1 MCTRKIL
8 ADFPTGSFLFVN
20 LVLANATSHTQHV
33 ASNLKK
39 QQNLRKTAYL
49 DNNIFVDIEQNSL
62 SINDLLENIDQN
74 LTDFFYSASHLQEAN
89 EMTAETKNELNDRL
103 IKRFQTISSV
113 TNNNYLFQE
122 LPSNKVHKLKEKP
135 SVVYNT
141 INDVPFARNMMK
153 GMMSTVNEEQ
163 KSEFRKQLNIDPI
176 RINNYSPK
184 EVIEQINSKSDLMG
198 GFSLVGMIEKA
209 VELHPQGKEMG
220 LHNRFAGIFEMLD
233 MVGYWKDKFNEKSN
247 YARLWD
253 SSHSHFSSYCDYFI
267 CNDKRTRNKA
277 KVVFEIYGIETKV
290 LDSSGKE

>member
-1 MCTRKIL
+1 M
-8 ADFPTGSFLFVN
+8 
-20 LVLANATSHTQHV
+20 
-33 ASNLKK
+33 KK
-39 QQNLRKTAYL
+39 QQNLKKTAYL

-62 SINDLLENIDQN
+62 SINNLLKNIDQN
-74 LTDFFYSASHLQEAN
+74 ITDFFYSASHLQEAN
-89 EMTAETKNELNDRL
+89 EMTAKTKSELNNRL

-135 SVVYNT
+135 NVVYNT

-163 KSEFRKQLNIDPI
+163 KAEFRKQLNIDPI

-209 VELHPQGKEMG
+209 VELHPQSKKMG

>member
-1 MCTRKIL
+1 MRDSI
-8 ADFPTGSFLFVN
+8 
-20 LVLANATSHTQHV
+20 
-33 ASNLKK
+33 AS
-39 QQNLRKTAYL
+39 NLRKTAYL
-49 DNNIFVDIEQNSL
+49 DNNILVDIEQNSL
-62 SINDLLENIDQN
+62 SIKNLLENVNQN
-74 LTDFFYSASHLQEAN
+74 LSDFFYSASHLQEAN
-89 EMTAETKNELNDRL
+89 EMTAETKDELNNRL

-122 LPSNKVHKLKEKP
+122 LPSNKVHKLKEEP

-141 INDVPFARNMMK
+141 INDVPFARNMIK
-153 GMMSTVNEEQ
+153 GMMSTVSEEQ
-163 KSEFRKQLNIDPI
+163 KAEFRKQLNIDPI

-184 EVIEQINSKSDLMG
+184 EVIEQINSKSDSMG

-209 VELHPQGKEMG
+209 IEFHPQGKEMG

-233 MVGYWKDKFNEKSN
+233 MIGYWEDKFNEKSN

-277 KVVFEIYGIETKV
+277 KVVFEIYGIKTV
-290 LDSSGKE
+290 ILDSNGKE